1 MPTSM
6 AWSRARSTTTS
17 RSRGDEAG
25 LQHRCSR
32 CGTPYGSGSF
42 QIVVLPE
49 LESFDRLECAT
60 APRRSAFLQHGG
72 AHAELANLERLTAE
86 LFATRAALEKERR
99 AHIDLQQAHERLAD
113 EIAAWRFRDDS
124 SASGVPRGGAAASG
138 GGS

>member
-17 RSRGDEAG
+17 SSRRDDFE
-25 LQHRCSR
+25 LQHRCGR

-42 QIVVLPE
+42 QVVVLPE

-60 APRRSAFLQHGG
+60 APRRSAYVAGSRHLD
-72 AHAELANLERLTAE
+72 LANLERLTAE

-99 AHIDLQQAHERLAD
+99 AYVDLQQAHQRLSD
-113 EIAAWRFRDDS
+113 EIAAWR
-124 SASGVPRGGAAASG
+124 GAAASG
-138 GGS
+138 GGT